1 MQPLCYYIG
10 RAGENNMSKYC
21 RPMGLYVTYLDCME
35 CEGKECITKREEQT
49 NVSMEEQE
57 QTRIAK
63 SVPCMESVNLRKG
76 EQEDMKKVYLLVDIG
91 TELFLVFASK
101 REGYKQNIVFRAE
114 VVKATIDKDGV
125 TYNCEINRCMNDK
138 TVDVNKYVKFYMFR
152 NANIDTGHRG
162 MDKQYYPVFTTK
174 EGCLKWLKG

>member
-1 MQPLCYYIG
+1 
-10 RAGENNMSKYC
+10 MSKYC

-49 NVSMEEQE
+49 NVSMEEQL
-57 QTRIAK
+57 QRKIA
-63 SVPCMESVNLRKG
+63 SSAQCMEGVNSQKG
-76 EQEDMKKVYLLVDIG
+76 EQEGMKKVYLLVDIG

-101 REGYKQNIVFRAE
+101 REGYTKNIVFRAE
-114 VVKATIDKDGV
+114 VVKATVDKDGV

-152 NANIDTGHRG
+152 NSNIDTGHRG
-162 MDKQYYPVFTTK
+162 IDKQYYPVFTTK
-174 EGCLKWLKG
+174 EGCLQWLRG